1 MHQLA
6 AQLAGEVARQLRQSP
21 GQPYAL
27 FGHSL
32 GGLLGYELAYGLL
45 ALDVPPLLCLFASA
59 IAATAASYASC
70 RR

>member
-1 MHQLA
+1 MRQLA

-45 ALDVPPLLCLFASA
+45 ALDVPPLCLFASA
-59 IAATAASYASC
+59 TAGPAASYASC